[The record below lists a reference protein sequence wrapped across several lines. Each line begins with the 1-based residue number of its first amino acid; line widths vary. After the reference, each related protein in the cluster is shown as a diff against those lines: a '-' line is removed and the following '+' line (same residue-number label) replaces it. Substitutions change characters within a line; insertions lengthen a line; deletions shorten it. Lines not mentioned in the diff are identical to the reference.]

1 MTQAFEQ
8 PKISRILLTV
18 LLASL
23 ALVLPGFQFFLFGWS
38 YLFLPLLGFFIFGKF
53 GWYTGKK
60 ILLVA
65 LVISLIANLFLGSF
79 DLFLFSCAML
89 TPGIVLQRSA
99 VRGDSPA
106 LSGFKGS
113 LTLVGGWLL
122 VVAFASFGAEVSVYG
137 QMLRTLDQALTESLE
152 HYRKSSDFSAD
163 ALIVVETTVQQM
175 KLIIPIILP
184 GILGGV
190 ILTATWTTMVLGNFL
205 MGKSANAAV
214 WPSFHQ
220 WQLPEK
226 LIWTVIGMG
235 AFILTPIEPLPKI
248 GINCILLLC
257 VVYCFQGF
265 SVTVFFMNKW
275 QIPLLLRSFFYVMIV
290 FQSLGTLILLLL
302 GVADIWVDFRKLKPK
317 VAIGNE

>member
-8 PKISRILLTV
+8 PKIGRILTTV
-18 LLASL
+18 LLTSL
-23 ALVLPGFQFFLFGWS
+23 ALVLPGIQFFLFGWS
-38 YLFLPLLGFFIFGKF
+38 YIFLPLVGFLIFGNF
-53 GWYTGKK
+53 GWYAGKK
-60 ILLVA
+60 IVLVA

-89 TPGIVLQRSA
+89 APGIVLHRSA
-99 VRGDSPA
+99 TRGDSPA
-106 LSGFKGS
+106 LSGFKGCS
-113 LTLVGGWLL
+113 ALVGGWLL
-122 VVAFASFGAEVSVYG
+122 VVAFASFGAEISVYG
-137 QMLRTLDQALTESLE
+137 QMLRTLDQALTETLE

-163 ALIVVETTVQQM
+163 ALIVVETTVHQM
-175 KLIIPIILP
+175 KQIIPIILP

-190 ILTATWTTMVLGNFL
+190 VLIVTWITMVLGNFL
-205 MGKSANAAV
+205 MKKTGNVRV
-214 WPSFHQ
+214 WPSFRQ

-235 AFILTPIEPLPKI
+235 ACILTPIEPLPKI

-275 QIPLLLRSFFYVMIV
+275 QVPLFIRSFFYVMIV
-290 FQSLGTLILLLL
+290 FQSLGTLILLLF
-302 GVADIWVDFRKLKPK
+302 GVADIWVDFRKLKTK
-317 VAIGNE
+317 AVIGKD